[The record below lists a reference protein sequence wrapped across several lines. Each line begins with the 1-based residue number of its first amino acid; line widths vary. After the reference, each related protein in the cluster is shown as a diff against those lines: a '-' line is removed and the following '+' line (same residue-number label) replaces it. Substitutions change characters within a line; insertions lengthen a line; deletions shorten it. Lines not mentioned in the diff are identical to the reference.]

1 MSLLTI
7 EVTIDHGRV
16 TPTEPIQLPETG
28 RGFLTIFPA
37 PTAVRD
43 PLQPHPILSK
53 SQTLYDPTEP
63 LTDDEW
69 PESLR

>member
-7 EVTIDHGRV
+7 EVSIDHGRV
-16 TPTEPIQLPETG
+16 TPTEPVQLPETG
-28 RGFLTIFPA
+28 RGFLTILPEPA
-37 PTAVRD
+37 TLRD

-53 SQTLYDPTEP
+53 GQILYDPTEP
-63 LTDDEW
+63 LSEDEW

>member
-7 EVTIDHGRV
+7 EVFIDHGRV
-16 TPTEPIQLPETG
+16 TPTEPIELPETG
-28 RGFLTIFPA
+28 RGLLTILPTPVAA
-37 PTAVRD
+37 PD
-43 PLQPHPILSK
+43 PLQPHPILS
-53 SQTLYDPTEP
+53 QGQILYDPTEP